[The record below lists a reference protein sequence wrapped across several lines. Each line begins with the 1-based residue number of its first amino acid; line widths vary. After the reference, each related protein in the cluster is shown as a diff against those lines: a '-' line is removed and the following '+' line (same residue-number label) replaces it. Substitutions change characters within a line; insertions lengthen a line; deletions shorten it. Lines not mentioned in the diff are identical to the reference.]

1 MILQRLPDEVT
12 ILKAVAGTDEYG
24 NRVKTVD
31 VTEFDRT
38 RGFLQN
44 ERGAGGETVSSE
56 RSSVSSFF
64 SLYLPAGAKL
74 SARDQVR
81 IDGVTYTVEG
91 EPIKA
96 RGINGTSHLKA
107 RLRKIEG

>member
-1 MILQRLPDEVT
+1 MILDRLPDEVT

-31 VTEFDRT
+31 VTEFQIT

-56 RSSVSSFF
+56 RSSVSSYF
-64 SLYLPAGAKL
+64 SLYLKPSVPL
-74 SARDQVR
+74 TARDQVR

-96 RGINGTSHLKA
+96 RGLNGTSHIKA